1 MINYLTFAVSILL
14 SAVAAYFSI
23 VGLGLIFSAALI
35 PVIVM
40 GSTLEVSKL
49 VSVSWLYRN
58 WDICPATI
66 KGYLIAA
73 IATLMLITSMGTF
86 GYLSRAH
93 IEQSSISGDTSLELN
108 LLEQELQS
116 EKGRI
121 DNAQRALA
129 SLDRLVAESSTE
141 NAVNLRQRQT
151 KERKQLLSEISDANS
166 TIKELS
172 AKALPLRKEN
182 LKQEVEVGP
191 IKYIAELTIGDSN
204 QADLERA
211 VRWVIILLVLVFDP
225 LAVVL
230 LIAANIGFKNTSKNT
245 TEDTSWLEKINM
257 LKNKKKS
264 GTIEID
270 EDQIAMFK

>member
-1 MINYLTFAVSILL
+1 
-14 SAVAAYFSI
+14 
-23 VGLGLIFSAALI
+23 
-35 PVIVM
+35 
-40 GSTLEVSKL
+40 
-49 VSVSWLYRN
+49 
-58 WDICPATI
+58 
-66 KGYLIAA
+66 
-73 IATLMLITSMGTF
+73 MGTF